1 MTSTPRFLFA
11 SMALLL
17 ASAPGGALF
26 AQTPPLPQFDVASVK
41 VNRLMEQPSNNWR
54 RTPGRLDYHNSQLIE
69 LIKAAWGD
77 FSLRVEGAPQWLRT
91 DRFDVVVQFPPETPP
106 DRVMLMLRAL
116 LIDRFHLAARLESR
130 EVPIYALMMN
140 RADRV
145 PGPNLKPGLPECG
158 PDQSTPL
165 PPQCG
170 RGMGAG
176 HAQFGS
182 YDMATLAKLL
192 AFSPAVGRPVVDE
205 TGLTGRYSVDLVF
218 APSPVAAPLNGAA
231 PLPAES
237 DAPSIFRALQE
248 QLGLKLESRRG
259 TANVLIIDRVEPPT
273 PD

>member
-1 MTSTPRFLFA
+1 
-11 SMALLL
+11 MAL
-17 ASAPGGALF
+17 AMAMGAGLW
-26 AQTPPLPQFDVASVK
+26 AQTAPLPQFDVASVK
-41 VNRLMEQPSNNWR
+41 VNRLMESPTNNWR

-77 FSLRVEGAPQWLRT
+77 FSLRVEGAPSWLRT
-91 DRFDVVVQFPPETPP
+91 DRFDVVVQFPPESPP

-116 LIDRFHLAARLESR
+116 LIDRFRLAARLESR

-140 RADRV
+140 RADRA

-158 PDQSTPL
+158 PDKSTPL

-170 RGMGAG
+170 RDVEPGSV
-176 HAQFGS
+176 QFGS
-182 YDMATLAKLL
+182 FDMATFAQLL
-192 AFSPAVGRPVVDE
+192 GFSPAVGRPVLDE
-205 TGLTGRYSVDLVF
+205 TGLAGRYSVDLKF
-218 APSPVAAPLNGAA
+218 APAPTAALANGAA
-231 PLPAES
+231 PTPVDS